1 MFGDKIIEMMK
12 ELEELQG
19 EQEELEE
26 CGDLEDRLELAQK
39 VADLETELF
48 KARMRETGESC

>member
-1 MFGDKIIEMMK
+1 MFDDKIIEMMK
-12 ELEELQG
+12 ELEELQA
-19 EQEELEE
+19 EQKELDE
-26 CGDLEDRLELAQK
+26 CGDPEDRLEMDQK